1 VATDDLDYDK
11 FARSVI
17 DALEIVGIEYMVG
30 GALGVSAWATGRT
43 TNDLD
48 LVVHLRE
55 EHLVPLYEELLKR
68 GMMVPPDIMLD
79 LIIDDRSDLAINAI
93 HGFSGYKAELF
104 PLRKGDELRASAL
117 QRKQWITFDT
127 IGEAYVH
134 SPEDL
139 ILYKV
144 WYYSI
149 SHQPKHMY
157 DIHNLLVEVE
167 DLDFNYIEHWVS
179 KKGWGD
185 SWNKIR
191 SSAPPSLI

>member
-1 VATDDLDYDK
+1 MATEDLDYDT

-17 DALEIVGIEYMVG
+17 DALEAVGVEYMVG
-30 GALGVSAWATGRT
+30 GALAVSAWATGRT

-68 GMMVPPDIMLD
+68 GMMVPPDIMQE

-104 PLRKGDELRASAL
+104 PLREGDEFRALAL
-117 QRKQWITFDT
+117 KRRKWASFDT

-149 SHQPKHMY
+149 SYQPKHVR
-157 DIHNLLVEVE
+157 DIHTLLTEVE
-167 DLDFNYIEHWVS
+167 DLDIAYIEHWAA
-179 KKGWGD
+179 KKGWLD
-185 SWNKIR
+185 AWNKIR
-191 SSAPPSLI
+191 SSAPRA

>member
-1 VATDDLDYDK
+1 MATEDLDYDR

-17 DALEIVGIEYMVG
+17 DALEAVGVEYMVG
-30 GALGVSAWATGRT
+30 GALAVSAWATGRT

-55 EHLVPLYEELLKR
+55 DQLVPLYEELLKR

-79 LIIDDRSDLAINAI
+79 LILDDRSDLAINAI

-104 PLRKGDELRASAL
+104 PLREGDELRASAL
-117 QRKQWITFDT
+117 KRRKWTSFDT
-127 IGEAYVH
+127 IGQAYVH

-149 SHQPKHMY
+149 SHQPKHVY
-157 DIHNLLVEVE
+157 DIHNMLVEVD
-167 DLDFNYIEHWVS
+167 DLDFGYIEQWAR
-179 KKGWGD
+179 KKGWLEE
-185 SWNKIR
+185 WNKIR
-191 SSAPPSLI
+191 ASAPK